1 MKNFLPRWLFPVVKL
16 LVAGAVMFWLFKSGK
31 LNWGLILE
39 GTLAPMVIA
48 IGVLCNITL
57 VSSSAVRW
65 YLLLKGQ
72 GVSLPLHF
80 AHNLTYITVFFN
92 NFIPGGIGGD
102 ALRIAF
108 VLKRS
113 GSHRGKTVLTI
124 IMDRF
129 LGLYS
134 MLLIA
139 GTSSILYFDQV
150 KASPPLLL
158 LAYSTLSL
166 VGAAPP
172 ITIFVLWLM
181 RRTHHLPDWIKGNTG
196 SQLNKVFLLVEQ
208 FAHYFHS
215 RKKYVFAAILISLMG
230 QCIAVGSFLWIAFN
244 LSIHFPEHNFFLA
257 TPWSWIANILP
268 VSPGGL
274 GVGEAAF
281 DQICQWLMPDQIAA
295 SFGTVFLIN
304 RLFTILATL
313 PGLMMFFLRD
323 RFLPAPHPAQP

>member
-1 MKNFLPRWLFPVVKL
+1 MKNLLPRWLFPVVKL
-16 LVAGAVMFWLFKSGK
+16 LVAGAVMLWLFKSGK
-31 LNWGLILE
+31 INWGLILE
-39 GTLAPMVIA
+39 GTLAPMVIV
-48 IGVLCNITL
+48 IGILCNVTL
-57 VSSSAVRW
+57 VSSSAFRW

-72 GVSLPLHF
+72 GISLPFRF

-113 GSHRGKTVLTI
+113 GSQRGKTVLTI
-124 IMDRF
+124 ILDRF

-139 GTSSILYFDQV
+139 GSSAIVYFDQV
-150 KASPPLLL
+150 KSSPPLLL
-158 LAYSTLSL
+158 LVYSTLSL

-181 RRTHHLPDWIKGNTG
+181 RRTHHLPDWLKGTPE
-196 SQLNKVFLLVEQ
+196 SRLNKIVLLVEQ
-208 FAHYFHS
+208 FAHYFHTG
-215 RKKYVFAAILISLMG
+215 KKYVFAAILISLAG

-244 LSIHFPEHNFFLA
+244 LSIHVSAHNFFLA
-257 TPWSWIANILP
+257 APWSWIANILP

-295 SFGTVFLIN
+295 AFGTVFLVN
-304 RLFTILATL
+304 RLFTILSTL
-313 PGLMMFFLRD
+313 PGLIMFFLRS
-323 RFLPAPHPAQP
+323 RFLPDPQPA